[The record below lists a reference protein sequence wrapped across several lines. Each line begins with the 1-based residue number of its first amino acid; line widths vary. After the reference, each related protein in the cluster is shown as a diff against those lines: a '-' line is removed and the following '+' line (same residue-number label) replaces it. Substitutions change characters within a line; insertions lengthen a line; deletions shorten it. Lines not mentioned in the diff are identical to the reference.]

1 MSQNNINTKKIY
13 LEIPGR
19 IHSLYFNLINYP
31 PDGYAFICRYNLW
44 DSLSEKMARNK
55 LFDLMRIQFN
65 KIIPVNI
72 VKSILESGKST
83 PYNSKL
89 TYSAGHLIFRNEP
102 WLVDLEFVTQLSGYN
117 KLHFKKFKNRIAES
131 LSSKLCKKILPW
143 TNMGAKTIQLA
154 FDDQEI
160 LHKIET
166 VHLAVPPK
174 NFIKKFNDE
183 KVKLL
188 FVSSQN
194 FPHDFE
200 IKGGR
205 EVLEAFS
212 KVVKSYDNVELTV
225 RSYVPSKLRKRF
237 GSIKNLKIID
247 SVIPWQ
253 QLEQEFKTS
262 DIFLFPSHNTPG
274 LAILDAMSYEL
285 PVITTDLWAN
295 SEMIQ
300 NGRNGILIPPSKE
313 ICYFEDDLIPKWGDP
328 GFLEIIR
335 NYSIDVDP
343 LVSALC
349 KLIDNPELRRRMG
362 KEGRKDIEMGEF
374 SIMQRNIR
382 LKKIFDAIE

>member
-1 MSQNNINTKKIY
+1 M
-13 LEIPGR
+13 
-19 IHSLYFNLINYP
+19 
-31 PDGYAFICRYNLW
+31 
-44 DSLSEKMARNK
+44 
-55 LFDLMRIQFN
+55 
-65 KIIPVNI
+65 
-72 VKSILESGKST
+72 
-83 PYNSKL
+83 
-89 TYSAGHLIFRNEP
+89 
-102 WLVDLEFVTQLSGYN
+102 
-117 KLHFKKFKNRIAES
+117 
-131 LSSKLCKKILPW
+131 
-143 TNMGAKTIQLA
+143 
-154 FDDQEI
+154 
-160 LHKIET
+160 
-166 VHLAVPPK
+166 
-174 NFIKKFNDE
+174 
-183 KVKLL
+183 
-188 FVSSQN
+188 
-194 FPHDFE
+194 
-200 IKGGR
+200 
-205 EVLEAFS
+205 
-212 KVVKSYDNVELTV
+212 
-225 RSYVPSKLRKRF
+225 PSKLRKRF

-300 NGRNGILIPPSKE
+300 NSRNGILIPPSKE